1 MWVKDYQSM
10 KLNLKKVCVFC
21 GSSSGKRA
29 EYAEAAIDLG
39 RELVRQN
46 IGLVYGGGDVGL
58 MGIIADTV
66 MSEGGEVTGVIPQ
79 FLAQK
84 EVAHKDLTEL
94 RIVDS
99 MHERKAL
106 MSELSDG
113 FIALPGGIGTF
124 EELIEVLTWQQLGVQ
139 AKPCAVLNSCDYF
152 EHMLEQLDHAVAEE
166 FLKPIHRDMLLV
178 ASSPADLIALLM
190 NYEHSHS
197 DKWIDRT

>member
-1 MWVKDYQSM
+1 M
-10 KLNLKKVCVFC
+10 KKVCVFC

-139 AKPCAVLNSCDYF
+139 AKPCAVLNTCAYF
-152 EHMLEQLDHAVAEE
+152 EHMLEQLDHAV
-166 FLKPIHRDMLLV
+166 
-178 ASSPADLIALLM
+178 
-190 NYEHSHS
+190 
-197 DKWIDRT
+197 

>member
-1 MWVKDYQSM
+1 M
-10 KLNLKKVCVFC
+10 NLKKICVFC

-29 EYAEAAIDLG
+29 EYAEATIELG

-66 MSEGGEVTGVIPQ
+66 MSEGGEVTGVIPE
-79 FLAQK
+79 FLAQR
-84 EVAHKDLTEL
+84 EVAHKELSEL
-94 RIVDS
+94 RIVSS

-139 AKPCAVLNSCDYF
+139 AKPCAVLNTSNYF
-152 EHMLEQLDHAVAEE
+152 GHMLKQLDHAVTEE
-166 FLKPIHRDMLLV
+166 FLKPVHRDLLLV
-178 ASSPADLIALLM
+178 ASSPADLLTLLT
-190 NYEHSHS
+190 NYDHSHT
-197 DKWIDRT
+197 DKWIDRV

>member
-1 MWVKDYQSM
+1 M
-10 KLNLKKVCVFC
+10 KYNLKKVCVFC
-21 GSSSGKRA
+21 GSSSGTRP
-29 EYAEAAIDLG
+29 EYAEAAIELG

-46 IGLVYGGGDVGL
+46 IGLAYGGGDVGL

-66 MSEGGEVTGVIPQ
+66 MSEGGEVIGVIPQ
-79 FLAQK
+79 FLAQR

-139 AKPCAVLNSCDYF
+139 AKPCAVLNTCYYF
-152 EHMLEQLDHAVAEE
+152 EHMLEQLDHAVAEG

-190 NYEHSHS
+190 NYEYSHS
-197 DKWIDRT
+197 DKWIERT

>member
-1 MWVKDYQSM
+1 M
-10 KLNLKKVCVFC
+10 KSYLKKVCVFC
-21 GSSSGKRA
+21 GSSSGKRT
-29 EYAEAAIDLG
+29 EYAEAAIELG

-66 MSEGGEVTGVIPQ
+66 MSEGGEVIGVIPQ
-79 FLAQK
+79 FLEQR
-84 EVAHKDLTEL
+84 EVAHNELTEL

-139 AKPCAVLNSCDYF
+139 AKPCAVLNTCDYF

-166 FLKPIHRDMLLV
+166 FLKPKHRDLLLV
-178 ASSPADLIALLM
+178 ASSSSDLIKLLI
-190 NYEHSHS
+190 NYEHSHT
-197 DKWIDRT
+197 DKWIERT

>member
-1 MWVKDYQSM
+1 M
-10 KLNLKKVCVFC
+10 KSYLKKVCVFC
-21 GSSSGKRA
+21 GSSSGKRT
-29 EYAEAAIDLG
+29 EYAEAAIELG

-66 MSEGGEVTGVIPQ
+66 MSEGGEVIGVIPQ
-79 FLAQK
+79 FLEQR
-84 EVAHKDLTEL
+84 EVAHNELTEL

-124 EELIEVLTWQQLGVQ
+124 EELIKILTWQQLGVQ
-139 AKPCAVLNSCDYF
+139 AKPCAVLNTCDYF

-166 FLKPIHRDMLLV
+166 FLKPKHRDLLLV
-178 ASSPADLIALLM
+178 ASSSSDLIKLLI
-190 NYEHSHS
+190 NYEHSHT
-197 DKWIDRT
+197 DKWIERT